1 METSAI
7 NSSQSAPPLTASK
20 ANFQTTPTAME
31 KEGRPI
37 RTESENKVKLSDDAV
52 KLSRQFQKNETE
64 QTKTQISN
72 NEEAQATIND
82 IKIAMQNDP
91 GRSFSAQS
99 NFTSNM
105 VKSLTG

>member
-7 NSSQSAPPLTASK
+7 NTYHSAPPLTASK
-20 ANFQTTPTAME
+20 ENFQTTQTAIE
-31 KEGRPI
+31 QADRPI

-64 QTKTQISN
+64 QTKTQISDN
-72 NEEAQATIND
+72 QEAQATIND

-105 VKSLTG
+105 IRSLTG

>member
-7 NSSQSAPPLTASK
+7 NTSHSAPPLTASK
-20 ANFQTTPTAME
+20 ANFQSAPASME
-31 KEGRPI
+31 QEGRPI
-37 RTESENKVKLSDDAV
+37 RIESDNKVKLSDDAV

-64 QTKTQISN
+64 QTKTQISDN
-72 NEEAQATIND
+72 QEAQATLND

-105 VKSLTG
+105 VRSLTG